1 MVGTAGFVGPAAL
14 AADAPVGLDGV
25 DPVGL
30 DGVGPVGLEGVGP
43 VGLERAGPVGLV
55 GTDLVEGPAGRVDD
69 VPTGLAEAGLVP
81 TLGLVGTAGLAV

>member
-1 MVGTAGFVGPAAL
+1 MGGPAAL
-14 AADAPVGLDGV
+14 VADAPVGLDGV
-25 DPVGL
+25 APVGL
-30 DGVGPVGLEGVGP
+30 DGVGP